1 MMQHLKYKACDKGEQ
16 ISLTRAAYS
25 ISSEAGVTSTCKT
38 AINVGTGG
46 IGITVMSSGGTFVN
60 IFKSFLEYNQKTLKN
75 FNVRYKHG
83 YIISFIYL
91 HM

>member
-1 MMQHLKYKACDKGEQ
+1 MKFRMMQHLKYKACDKGEY
-16 ISLTRAAYS
+16 ISLTRATNS

-60 IFKSFLEYNQKTLKN
+60 IFK
-75 FNVRYKHG
+75 
-83 YIISFIYL
+83 
-91 HM
+91 